1 MYSYAKRM
9 ATVLLFLSCLHIN
22 INVMLEIIDC
32 LFSLTM

>member
-9 ATVLLFLSCLHIN
+9 AAVLLFLSRLYIN

-32 LFSLTM
+32 LFSLTI